1 MALSSLDRILP
12 RVTKPARYT
21 GHEWNSVVKEW
32 DGAGLR
38 IALAYPDTYEIGM
51 SNLGIAILYEILNG
65 TEGVLAERVFAPWVD
80 MEAAMR
86 DHSIPLFS
94 LESRRPLIEFDWIGF
109 SLQYELNYTNVL
121 NMLDLAGIPILTE
134 ERDERH
140 PLVIGGGSCA
150 YNPEPL
156 ADFFDFFVLG
166 EGEEVIL
173 ELCEAYLEKS
183 WGRRDFLAR
192 AARVEGVY
200 VPSFYSVSYG
210 DDGTVSSI
218 RPRRPEARAQIMKRA
233 VSPLP
238 PPPTR
243 PIVPFIQIIHD
254 RAMIEIQR
262 GCTQG
267 CRFCQAGM
275 IYRPLRERPLDE
287 ILEGID
293 ALLKSTGYD
302 EIALLSL
309 SSSEYSHIEELL
321 DGLLLRHRAPKVS
334 ISLPSLRVDSFSVSL
349 AEKVQ
354 QGRRTGLTFA
364 PEAGS
369 DRLRRV
375 INKRV
380 SEEDLIEA
388 AEAAY
393 GGGWRQIKLYFM
405 IGLPTET
412 DEDVEDIV
420 RWVRTVFD
428 IGRRIQGRKARVNV
442 NVGTFIPKPHTP
454 FQWEPFVRKE
464 DLERKQR
471 ILRSGLKRRGINVSW
486 HDPETN
492 LLESILARGDRR
504 LGSVIRRA
512 WAKGAIFDAWSECF
526 DDSLWQQSFQEVG
539 LDPDFYSY
547 RKRPLEEKLPW
558 DHISTGVSPNF
569 LKEELA
575 RSLQGEVTPDC
586 RRACLEC
593 GIQEIWEEA

>member
-1 MALSSLDRILP
+1 MDLSTLDGILP
-12 RVTKPARYT
+12 QVTKPARYT
-21 GHEWNSVVKEW
+21 GHEWNSVVKGW
-32 DGAGLR
+32 DEADLH

-51 SNLGIAILYEILNG
+51 SNLGMAILYEILNG
-65 TEGVLAERVFAPWVD
+65 VEGILAERVFAPWTD

-86 DHSIPLFS
+86 DRGVPLFS
-94 LESRRPLIEFDWIGF
+94 LESRRPINEFDWIGF

-121 NMLDLAGIPILTE
+121 NMLELAGIPVLSK

-156 ADFFDFFVLG
+156 ADFFDFFVVG
-166 EGEEVIL
+166 EGEEVIV
-173 ELCEAYLEKS
+173 ELSQAYLEKS
-183 WGRRDFLAR
+183 WGRRDFLMR
-192 AARVEGVY
+192 AASVEGVY
-200 VPSFYSVSYG
+200 VPSFYAVSYEN
-210 DDGTVSSI
+210 DRTVSGI
-218 RPRRPEARAQIMKRA
+218 QPIHPEARVQILKRV

-243 PIVPFIQIIHD
+243 PVVPFVQVVHD
-254 RAMIEIQR
+254 RAMIEIHR

-287 ILEGID
+287 ILEEID
-293 ALLKSTGYD
+293 ALLESTGYD

-321 DGLLLRHRAPKVS
+321 DGILLRHRSPKVS

-380 SEEDLIEA
+380 SEADLIEA

-393 GGGWRQIKLYFM
+393 EGGWKQLKLYFM

-420 RWVRTVFD
+420 RWVRMVFE

-454 FQWEPFVRKE
+454 FQWEPFVSKE
-464 DLERKQR
+464 ELEHKQG
-471 ILRSGLKRRGINVSW
+471 ILRKGLKRRGINLSW

-504 LGSVIRRA
+504 LGSVIHRA
-512 WAKGAIFDAWSECF
+512 WTKGAVFDAWSECF
-526 DDSLWQQSFQEVG
+526 DEDLWWQSFQEEG
-539 LDPDFYSY
+539 LDPDFYSC

-558 DHISTGVSPNF
+558 DHISAGVSPHF
-569 LKEELA
+569 LKEEYA
-575 RSLQGEVTPDC
+575 RSLRGEVTPDC
-586 RRACLEC
+586 RRGCLEC
-593 GIQEIWEEA
+593 GVREIWEEA